1 MNIDSDSDSNSN
13 DNSSTNTGLTPQ
25 PDFSDLDTYLENMN
39 VDGYLVDAD
48 GSSSTQ
54 RYLSGFDAPDPFM
67 TVYTPEKTAL
77 LVSALEYGR
86 AQTESRA
93 DSVSRLADYDYRSIV
108 SDCDAPTAKARVT
121 AQWLQDHDVTHVV
134 TPERFPLGPA
144 DKLREH
150 DLSVS
155 AETDD
160 VVTTIR
166 AEKTETEIEHIR
178 DAQKANEAAMETAA
192 TIIDSATVTDGTLYY
207 DNEILTSERIKQ
219 AIETTLLRHGCA
231 LDETIVACG
240 SDAADPHNRG
250 HGPLSVDEPIVVD
263 IFPQSKQTHYHADMT
278 RTFLKGTPDETLSD
292 WFELTQTALTAA
304 IDAIEP
310 GITGESVHDVV
321 CDIYEDAE
329 ISTLRSDPTAETGF
343 IHSTGHGVGLDVHEL
358 PRVSPDG
365 GELKPGHV
373 ITVEPGVYD
382 PAVGGLRIEDL
393 VVVTDSGVENLTT
406 YPITPLEAQ

>member
-1 MNIDSDSDSNSN
+1 MNANTDTDSDSN
-13 DNSSTNTGLTPQ
+13 DDSSMSTELTPE
-25 PDFSDLDTYLENMN
+25 PDFTDLDTYLDEAGA
-39 VDGYLVDAD
+39 DGYLVDAD

-54 RYLSGFDAPDPFM
+54 RYLSGFDAPDPFI
-67 TVYTPEKTAL
+67 TIYTPEKTAL

-108 SDCDAPTAKARVT
+108 SEYNATTAKARVT
-121 AQWLQDHDVTHVV
+121 AKWLQEHDVKCVV

-144 DKLREH
+144 DTLREH

-155 AETDD
+155 AEADD
-160 VVTTIR
+160 IVTTIR
-166 AEKTETEIEHIR
+166 AQKTETEIEHIR
-178 DAQKANEAAMETAA
+178 DAQAANEAAMETAA
-192 TIIDSATVTDGTLYY
+192 KLINSATVDDEILYY
-207 DNEILTSERIKQ
+207 DDEILTSERIKQ
-219 AIETTLLRHGCA
+219 AIETTLLQHECA

-250 HGPLSVDEPIVVD
+250 HGPIYADEPIVVD
-263 IFPQSKQTHYHADMT
+263 IFPRSKQTHYHADMT
-278 RTFLKGTPDETLSD
+278 RTFLRGTPDETLSN
-292 WFELTQTALTAA
+292 WFELTQNALTTA

-310 GITGESVHDVV
+310 GVTGQYIHDIV
-321 CDIYEDAE
+321 CDIYENAG

-365 GELKPGHV
+365 GKLKPGHV
-373 ITVEPGVYD
+373 ITVEPGIYD
-382 PAVGGLRIEDL
+382 PTVGGLRIENL

-406 YPITPLEAQ
+406 YPITPLGT

>member
-1 MNIDSDSDSNSN
+1 MNANTDTNSN
-13 DNSSTNTGLTPQ
+13 DDSSTNTQSTSD
-25 PDFSDLDTYLENMN
+25 PDFSALDAYLDEIDA
-39 VDGYLVDAD
+39 DGYLVNAD

-54 RYLSGFDAPDPFM
+54 RYLSGFDAPDPFI
-67 TVYTPEKTAL
+67 TVYTPDTTAL

-93 DSVSRLADYDYRSIV
+93 DDVSRLADYDYRSIA
-108 SDCDAPTAKARVT
+108 SEYDATTAKARVT
-121 AQWLQDHDVTHVV
+121 AEWLQEHDVKSVV
-134 TPERFPLGPA
+134 TPERFPIGPA
-144 DKLREH
+144 DNLREH

-155 AETDD
+155 AESDD

-166 AEKTETEIEHIR
+166 AQKTKTEIEHIR
-178 DAQKANEAAMETAA
+178 DAQTANEAAMETAA
-192 TIIDSATVTDGTLYY
+192 TLIDSATVDDEILYY
-207 DNEILTSERIKQ
+207 DNEILSSERIKQ
-219 AIETTLLRHGCA
+219 AIETTLLRHECA

-250 HGPLSVDEPIVVD
+250 HGPLHVDEPIVVD
-263 IFPQSKQTHYHADMT
+263 IFPRSKETHYHADMT
-278 RTFLKGTPDETLSD
+278 RTFLKGTPDETLSN
-292 WFELTQTALTAA
+292 WFELTQDALTTA

-310 GITGESVHDVV
+310 GVTGKSIHNTV
-321 CDIYEDAE
+321 CDIYEDAG

-373 ITVEPGVYD
+373 ITVEPGIYD

-393 VVVTDSGVENLTT
+393 VVVTESGAENLTT
-406 YPITPLEAQ
+406 YPITPLGAQ